1 MRLNPPTPAGAAFRS
16 LAQVSVLAAASA
28 ALAACGGGDGSPAPA
43 PVPAPAPAP
52 ALAPLAGSSSY
63 LGTLSF
69 GDTVAL
75 SLDSTTKQITLRF
88 VDSRFGLA
96 GAITSVYSVD
106 ANGQF
111 VAQTFQ
117 AVAGSNL
124 PGALVSRL
132 SDVTLRFS
140 AETGLVTGNVDGLPN
155 LLDTSATSTA
165 SLQGVLTASNQG
177 AAQIS
182 ALAGTYNYLRNEAV
196 YSASGKPGAPSAS
209 AGQLRIANDG
219 VVRVCPGQ
227 GASDT
232 CTNGIT
238 GRVTVDPDQ
247 STYPGALVLELGGQR
262 IGRAVVGKRSDGAA
276 ISVDVYSA
284 AAGGS
289 FTSGNWTLH
298 SAAMAPVAATAL
310 DGEWLCTHPEQAS
323 TGRSMRH
330 YVSIGNGLLQTD
342 TIDIDLKLR
351 ANAASGTGVAANGL
365 FGGQWAGG
373 NGAARTLLPVSA
385 NSFYYAGSSGPADT
399 DTSALGACQR
409 LPEQAELPKYL
420 DKSAASTDPV
430 MITLADALPTQ
441 PAIGYDQIYYKQGR
455 YTHTATGNVASS
467 QWQKAFDDLC
477 EDSGQDSTAKN
488 GITASSK
495 LNDRSSFTCKA
506 QVANYQS
513 LLKTAVVGPKGQLFL
528 TDGHHSF
535 TSLWEAPNS
544 NGNVETGLA
553 GGQVQMPVMIK
564 GNYKDANNASF
575 WRTMRANKFV
585 WLKLPDGSSITP
597 ADLPRQ
603 LGLSNG
609 LKDDPF
615 RSLVYFTREVGY
627 NKPVNPS
634 EFLEF
639 YWSEWL
645 QASPRSFK
653 LSQYKLSQAG
663 NGSDGGYM
671 QAIKDASNL
680 MLAANPSEMIGASGY
695 NAVQMGQMTAF
706 GTATYA
712 DLSTPKPAD
721 GKKAGKLAYALEYR
735 ASLGSAK

>member
-1 MRLNPPTPAGAAFRS
+1 M
-16 LAQVSVLAAASA
+16 
-28 ALAACGGGDGSPAPA
+28 
-43 PVPAPAPAP
+43 
-52 ALAPLAGSSSY
+52 
-63 LGTLSF
+63 
-69 GDTVAL
+69 AL

-96 GAITSVYSVD
+96 GAITSVYSLD
-106 ANGQF
+106 ANDQF
-111 VAQTFQ
+111 VAQKFQ
-117 AVAGSNL
+117 PVAGSNL
-124 PGALVSRL
+124 PAALVSRL
-132 SDVTLRFS
+132 SEVTLRFA
-140 AETGLVTGNVDGLPN
+140 AETGLVTGNIDGLPN
-155 LLDTSATSTA
+155 LLATSATSTT

-177 AAQIS
+177 VAQIS
-182 ALAGTYNYLRNEAV
+182 ALAGTYNYLRNEAA

-219 VVRVCPGQ
+219 AVRVCAGQ
-227 GASDT
+227 SASDS
-232 CTNGIT
+232 CADGIT

-247 STYPGALVLELGGQR
+247 TTYPGALVLELAGQR

-276 ISVDVYSA
+276 ISVDAYSA

-289 FTSGNWTLH
+289 FTSGNWTLQP
-298 SAAMAPVAATAL
+298 AAMAPMAATTL
-310 DGEWLCTHPEQAS
+310 DGEWLCTHAEPGS
-323 TGRSMRH
+323 PGRSMRH

-342 TIDIDLKLR
+342 TIDIDLKLS
-351 ANAASGTGVAANGL
+351 ANAASGSGSAANGL
-365 FGGQWAGG
+365 FGGQWASG
-373 NGAARTLLPVSA
+373 NSAARTLLPVST
-385 NSFYYAGSSGPADT
+385 NSFYYAGSSGPTDT
-399 DTSALGACQR
+399 NTSALGACQR
-409 LPEQAELPKYL
+409 LPQQAVLPKYL

-455 YTHTATGNVASS
+455 YTHTATGSVAST

-506 QVANYQS
+506 QVPNYQS

-544 NGNVETGLA
+544 NGNVATGLA

-564 GNYKDANNASF
+564 GNYKDASNASF

-609 LKDDPF
+609 LKDDPY

-627 NKPVNPS
+627 NKPVNPA

-645 QASPRSFK
+645 QASPRNFK
-653 LSQYKLSQAG
+653 LSQYGLNLAG

-680 MLAANPSEMIGASGY
+680 MLAANPAEMIGASGY
-695 NAVQMGQMTAF
+695 NAVQMGQMPAF
-706 GTATYA
+706 GTATYT
-712 DLSTPKPAD
+712 DLSAPKPAD